1 MIAFAKICKAHT
13 AEARA
18 PTVLDMQAGRSA
30 MEATKEA
37 AANVGASACSGMEK
51 TRATL
56 QGQVDKATA
65 HSAADREAAETRTRE
80 RVHGAE
86 EVKRDAM
93 LANAAAKER
102 ASAGEYHPSQGAPG
116 IVPGGAPVGG
126 HVEAGVAQSRP
137 LGAATG
143 TGRPSAAHNPRVGGG
158 AAPATGTGGQYQ

>member
-1 MIAFAKICKAHT
+1 
-13 AEARA
+13 
-18 PTVLDMQAGRSA
+18 

-37 AANVGASACSGMEK
+37 AANVGASACSGLEK

-65 HSAADREAAETRTRE
+65 HSSADREAAETRTRE

-102 ASAGEYHPSQGAPG
+102 ATAGAYHPSQGAPG
-116 IVPGGAPVGG
+116 IVPGGAPTGG
-126 HVEAGVAQSRP
+126 RVEAGVAESRP
-137 LGAATG
+137 IGTATG